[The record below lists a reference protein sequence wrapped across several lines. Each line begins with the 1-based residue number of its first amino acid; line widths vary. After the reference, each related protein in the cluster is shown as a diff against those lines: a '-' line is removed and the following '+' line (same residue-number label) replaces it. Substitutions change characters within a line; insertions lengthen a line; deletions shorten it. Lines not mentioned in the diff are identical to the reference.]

1 MPRATMTDANSAI
14 PLQSAAHARRSTAAS
29 EPLGTSGDPALR
41 ELLHYRRLEQT
52 YYQSAQYAAMV
63 ERYPLLRS
71 SIAACRSMVL
81 VGDAPAPAAR
91 GAAPLHWQRSH
102 GEG

>member
-1 MPRATMTDANSAI
+1 MTDANSEI
-14 PLQSAAHARRSTAAS
+14 PLQSAAHDPRVATSS
-29 EPLGTSGDPALR
+29 EPLGAAGNPALR
-41 ELLHYRRLEQT
+41 EQLHYRHLEQT

-71 SIAACRSMVL
+71 SIAACRAVML
-81 VGDAPAPAAR
+81 VSDAPAPGPR
-91 GAAPLHWQRSH
+91 GAAHLHWQRSH

>member
-1 MPRATMTDANSAI
+1 MTDANSEI
-14 PLQSAAHARRSTAAS
+14 PLQSAAHDPRVATSS
-29 EPLGTSGDPALR
+29 EPLGAAGNPALR
-41 ELLHYRRLEQT
+41 EQLHYRRLEQT

-71 SIAACRSMVL
+71 SIAACRSMAL
-81 VGDAPAPAAR
+81 VSDAAAPAPR
-91 GAAPLHWQRSH
+91 GAGHLHWQRSH

>member
-1 MPRATMTDANSAI
+1 MTDANSAI
-14 PLQSAAHARRSTAAS
+14 PLQSAAHDRRVAAS
-29 EPLGTSGDPALR
+29 SESLGVAGNPALR
-41 ELLHYRRLEQT
+41 EQLHYRRLEQT

-71 SIAACRSMVL
+71 SIDACRSVVL
-81 VGDAPAPAAR
+81 VSDAPAPAPR
-91 GAAPLHWQRSH
+91 GAGHLHWQRSH